1 MIPHEIP
8 TRPWAKLGM
17 DIFQFGGREYLAVV
31 DYFSKYPEVARLKS
45 KTANGV
51 ITVLKEIFARH
62 GISDETISDNMPFA
76 SSAFKAFAK

>member
-17 DIFQFGGREYLAVV
+17 DIFQFGGRDYLAVV
-31 DYFSKYPEVARLKS
+31 GYCSKYPEVAHLKS

-51 ITVLKEIFARH
+51 ITVLKEIFARY
-62 GISDETISDNMPFA
+62 GIPDETISDSMPFA
-76 SSAFKAFAK
+76 SSTFKAFAK